1 MTSAAIADLTG
12 ELKELLT
19 RDGLYL
25 AVNLLFVQHEDRLNI
40 QMMAA
45 SSDSLGVFLATVCD
59 SGELDDPAS
68 LSRRVAPGDSGA
80 GPEKWAYGLHACRY
94 LTPDRGLC
102 LQMTVSMP
110 VSDLPEVVSRLAARR

>member
-45 SSDSLGVFLATVCD
+45 SSHSLGVFLATICD
-59 SGELDDPAS
+59 SAELDDPGS
-68 LSRRVAPGDSGA
+68 LSRRVAPGDLGA
-80 GPEKWAYGLHACRY
+80 GPEKWDYGLHVCRY

-102 LQMTVSMP
+102 LQMTVSIP